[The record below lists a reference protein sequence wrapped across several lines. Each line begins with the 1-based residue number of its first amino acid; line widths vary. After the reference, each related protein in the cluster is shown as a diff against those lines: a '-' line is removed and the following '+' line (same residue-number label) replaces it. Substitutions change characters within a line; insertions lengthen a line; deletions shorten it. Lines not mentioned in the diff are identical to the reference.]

1 MDLPRSRPMWLCVL
15 GPVQAWADGRS
26 VDVGP
31 PQQRAVLALLLAR
44 AGEEVPLAELI
55 DALWPAGPPASA
67 AGSLHG
73 YASRLRRVLEPDR
86 PVRAPSRWIER
97 VSRGYRLVADADEVD
112 LLWFRRRVA
121 QARASAVAADTIA
134 AYVDALEVW
143 RGPVAAGLDVAVRSH
158 PVFRALESEYA
169 EVLADAADA
178 ALDAGLTRDVLPFL
192 QRQAALEPL
201 DEPLQARLVR
211 TLAAEG
217 RRGPALA
224 LYRSVRDR
232 LVDELGIEP
241 GPELRS
247 AHEDVL
253 HSDGAERGTV
263 PAQLPAALATFTGR
277 GAELAAIDA
286 AVDTAVAVAVR
297 GMGGV
302 GKTALAVRWAHS
314 VAARYPDGQLYVD
327 LRGFD
332 ENESPVDPGEA
343 LRAFLDALGVPP
355 SSVPDGLDAQASL
368 YRSLLAGRRML
379 VVLDDAG
386 DARQVAPLLPGASG
400 CTAVVTSRDPL
411 AELVAAGAVA
421 SVALDAFTPEASRE
435 FLRGRLGTTRVAAEP
450 EAADRIVARSGRLPL
465 ALAIVAA
472 RAALNSTFPL
482 SALADELESDV
493 GLDAFTVP
501 GLRGDLRA
509 VFTSSYRTLRPET
522 AALFRRMAA
531 HPGPDLGL
539 PAAVAMAGA
548 PEPVVRRGLRE
559 LVAANLLTELRPG
572 RFVYHD
578 LLREYAL
585 ELGGAEDDGFVGALD
600 YYLHTAIE
608 TRQVLAPARPLDRL
622 MDRPPGLARHDFA
635 DADAVV
641 AWYEIE
647 RTALLEIVRAA
658 ERRCLDAYVCQLSAA
673 LSMVQHMSGRW
684 RDWMVQAE
692 LALLS
697 AARQHDAW
705 WMAHA
710 HHRLSIGLSELSRPA
725 EAVDHSR
732 EAARLF
738 AAVGDT
744 GWQAMAQVG
753 VAAALSLAGRPEAA
767 LEEDRRAIELHR
779 AIGDRAGEA
788 YSENNMGWR
797 LSLNPETLDDAATH
811 YWRAAML
818 FAGTADRFG
827 EASVLANLAQLH
839 RRREEWTAALRCNER
854 ALGLFAQI
862 HGGLEAAQAHHEHG
876 ICWWNL
882 GSAENARDSWNRAL
896 TLVQD
901 ADQPAAEQ
909 LRTELRALLARPV
922 QSAYRFPTRVLS
934 YAPRVLLASTEE

>member
-1 MDLPRSRPMWLCVL
+1 M
-15 GPVQAWADGRS
+15 
-26 VDVGP
+26 
-31 PQQRAVLALLLAR
+31 LALLLAR
-44 AGEEVPLAELI
+44 AGEQVPLDEMI
-55 DALWPAGPPASA
+55 DALWPDGPPASA

-73 YASRLRRVLEPDR
+73 YASRLRRALEPDR
-86 PVRAPSRWIER
+86 PIRAPSRWIER
-97 VSRGYRLVADADEVD
+97 VSRGYRLVATADEVD

-121 QARASAVAADTIA
+121 EAREAASTTAAIP

-143 RGPVAAGLDVAVRSH
+143 HGPVAAGLDMAVRSH
-158 PVFRALESEYA
+158 PTFRALDREYA
-169 EVLADAADA
+169 GVLADAADV

-201 DEPLQARLVR
+201 DEALQARVIR

-253 HSDGAERGTV
+253 HGEGAEKNTV

-277 GAELAAIDA
+277 AAELAAIDA
-286 AVDTAVAVAVR
+286 AVDAGAAVAVR

-302 GKTALAVRWAHS
+302 GKTALVVRWAHS

-332 ENESPVDPGEA
+332 ENDSPVDPGEA

-355 SSVPDGLDAQASL
+355 ASVPDTLDAQASL
-368 YRSLLAGRRML
+368 YRSLLAGRRVL
-379 VVLDDAG
+379 VVIDDAR
-386 DARQVAPLLPGASG
+386 DAKQVGPLLPGARG
-400 CTAVVTSRDPL
+400 CTTVVTSRDPL
-411 AELVAAGAVA
+411 AELVATGAA
-421 SVALDAFTPEASRE
+421 TSVPLGAFTAEQSRG
-435 FLRGRLGTTRVAAEP
+435 FLLGRLGITRVTAEP
-450 EAADRIVARSGRLPL
+450 DAVDRIVARCGRLPL

-472 RAALNSTFPL
+472 RAALNSTFTL
-482 SALADELESDV
+482 AALADELESEV

-501 GLRGDLRA
+501 GLSGDLRA
-509 VFTSSYRTLRPET
+509 VFSGSYRTLRPET

-531 HPGPDLGL
+531 HPGPDLGFR
-539 PAAVAMAGA
+539 AAVAMAGQ
-548 PEPVVRRGLRE
+548 PEPVVRRALRE
-559 LVAANLLTELRPG
+559 LVAAHLVIENGPG
-572 RFVYHD
+572 RFTYHD
-578 LLREYAL
+578 LLRDYAV
-585 ELGGAEDDGFVGALD
+585 ELSTDEDDAFVGALD

-622 MDRPPGLARHDFA
+622 MDRPPGLARHDFT
-635 DADAVV
+635 DASAVV
-641 AWYEIE
+641 AWYETE
-647 RTALLEIVRAA
+647 RGALLEMTRAA
-658 ERRCLDAYVCQLSAA
+658 ERRGFDAHVCQLAAA

-684 RDWMVQAE
+684 RDWMIQAE

-697 AARQHDAW
+697 AARQHDPW

-710 HHRLSIGLSELSRPA
+710 HHRMAIGLSELSRSE
-725 EAVDHSR
+725 EAVAHSR

-753 VAAALSLAGRPEAA
+753 VAAALSNAGRLDAA
-767 LEEDRRAIELHR
+767 LEEDILAIELHR

-788 YSENNMGWR
+788 YSENNRGWR
-797 LSLNPETLDDAATH
+797 LSLNPDTFDEAATH
-811 YWRAAML
+811 YRRAAEL
-818 FAGTADRFG
+818 FAGTADRYG

-839 RRREEWTAALRCNER
+839 RRREEWGAALDCNER
-854 ALGLFAQI
+854 ALALFAEI

-882 GSAENARDSWNRAL
+882 GSAENARASWKRAL
-896 TLVQD
+896 ALVQD

-909 LRTELRALLARPV
+909 LRDELRVLLDGPV
-922 QSAYRFPTRVLS
+922 QPAYRFPTRTPP
-934 YAPRVLLASTEE
+934 YAARVPQASHEE